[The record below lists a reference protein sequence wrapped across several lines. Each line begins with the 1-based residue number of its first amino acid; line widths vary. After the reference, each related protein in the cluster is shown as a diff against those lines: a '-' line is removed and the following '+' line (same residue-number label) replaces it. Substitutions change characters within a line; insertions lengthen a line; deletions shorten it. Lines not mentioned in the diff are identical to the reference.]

1 MRWVIHRLDSG
12 PRKLLGRSPS
22 AAPAQLRTG
31 VGVQCRPS
39 WAAVVGW
46 IGGHLGGHSLAKY
59 RAPTG
64 WLHWA
69 GRPGRL
75 PTSVGTVT
83 ARSPWLLSRKNVEAA
98 HGELTTSCPE
108 WRLRSIAE
116 LSDSSLVR

>member
-39 WAAVVGW
+39 WAAVVWW

-83 ARSPWLLSRKNVEAA
+83 ARSPWLLSTAVWKFVGGDHAA
-98 HGELTTSCPE
+98 QVCWWGSSS
-108 WRLRSIAE
+108 RRRSRSRSA
-116 LSDSSLVR
+116 LV